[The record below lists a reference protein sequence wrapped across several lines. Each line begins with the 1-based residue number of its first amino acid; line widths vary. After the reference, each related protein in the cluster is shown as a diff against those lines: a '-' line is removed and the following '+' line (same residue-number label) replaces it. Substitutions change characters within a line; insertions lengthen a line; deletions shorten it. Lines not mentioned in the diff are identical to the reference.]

1 MFVQLGTCYCDHKSI
16 MTYSEVRVY
25 CYDCVIST
33 CTHLCVVQLLEH
45 LTEVKLNNTFALLTM
60 EASKKP
66 QYIRDFI
73 VYVQKMV
80 LTTQQFTCHVLVLI

>member
-1 MFVQLGTCYCDHKSI
+1 
-16 MTYSEVRVY
+16 
-25 CYDCVIST
+25 
-33 CTHLCVVQLLEH
+33 
-45 LTEVKLNNTFALLTM
+45 M

-80 LTTQQFTCHVLVLI
+80 LTTQQFTRHVLVLIWITYEVGHILINS